1 MPNSNRHLRLL
12 LFALITSVA
21 SRVALRLLLALSNL
35 FIPIVGGDVGIC
47 TQVQN
52 TFSYEFTTI
61 SDIYIISSSFM
72 QARNTNLEVP
82 ITCSSRNLQ
91 ATSIS
96 VINKSLVSLVVSSLS
111 IMVYK

>member
-1 MPNSNRHLRLL
+1 
-12 LFALITSVA
+12 
-21 SRVALRLLLALSNL
+21 
-35 FIPIVGGDVGIC
+35 
-47 TQVQN
+47 
-52 TFSYEFTTI
+52 
-61 SDIYIISSSFM
+61 M